1 RTPNESTGDREQRAG
16 PQTETML
23 TWAQLAVFIPD
34 ALAVAASPGANN
46 LLAFHNGLRSG
57 FTSAVLA
64 LAGRFTAFAI
74 MLALVVAG
82 LGAIL
87 HISQIAFEILRVVG
101 AVFMVGFGVW
111 IIWAAHA
118 KREPGDDEEKV
129 AAETR
134 ESAARPMRL
143 AVQEF
148 MTAGANP
155 KALLLFTAFLP
166 PFVDTSANLAASG
179 VQLAVL
185 GVLYIICEAAMA
197 LVCADSGTLLAAR
210 DIKKRTLRRL
220 DKASGGA
227 LVAFGGGL
235 AVSDLSRG

>member
-1 RTPNESTGDREQRAG
+1 
-16 PQTETML
+16 ML
-23 TWAQLAVFIPD
+23 TWAQLVVFMPA

-46 LLAFHNGLRSG
+46 LLAFRNGLRSG

-64 LAGRFTAFAI
+64 LAGRFTAFVI

-87 HISQIAFEILRVVG
+87 HSSQVAFEILRVVG
-101 AVFMVGFGVW
+101 VVFMIGFGAW
-111 IIWAAHA
+111 IIWSARAQH
-118 KREPGDDEEKV
+118 EPGHDEEKV
-129 AAETR
+129 TAQTR
-134 ESAARPMRL
+134 ETAAPPMRL

-148 MTAGANP
+148 ITAGANP

-166 PFVDTSANLAASG
+166 PFVDTSANVAASG

-185 GVLYIICEAAMA
+185 GVFYIICEAAMA
-197 LVCADSGTLLAAR
+197 LIWAGSGTLLAAR
-210 DIKKRTLRRL
+210 GIKKRTLRRL
-220 DKASGGA
+220 DQASGGA

-235 AVSDLSRG
+235 AVSDLSRR